1 MRLALTTL
9 CLSAACVACLGDLSV
24 ATIHL
29 PDGQGSISLRREHA
43 HMYLPEYRRSLTV
56 ELVGRPAISCDLPMD
71 TGGTIRVE
79 LYPVARGA
87 VIVRD
92 RIGAYRAAGTSGPCQ
107 DTDAIPDGVPLGWFD
122 EVDGRW
128 TFVDAP
134 KATAGH

>member
-1 MRLALTTL
+1 MRPALATL

-24 ATIHL
+24 ATSHL
-29 PDGQGSISLRREHA
+29 PDGRGSVSLRREHA

-56 ELVGRPAISCDLPMD
+56 ELVGSPVVTCDLPMD
-71 TGGTIRVE
+71 TGGTTRVE
-79 LYPVARGA
+79 LYQVAREA

-92 RIGAYRAAGTSGPCQ
+92 RIGAYRAASSGSCQ
-107 DTDAIPDGVPLGWFD
+107 DAETIGDGVAPLGWFD

-128 TFVDAP
+128 ISVDAA